1 MISPAF
7 LVPATIV
14 VALIIVLA
22 LVYYLVSIIVA
33 LRRAGNH
40 LAALA
45 GGLQA
50 IVDHSAPLEPHL
62 TTINGALGTLEEGLD
77 AVDEDL
83 VAAAQ
88 VMNLV

>member
-1 MISPAF
+1 M
-7 LVPATIV
+7 PATIV
-14 VALIIVLA
+14 IALIIVLV

-50 IVDHSAPLEPHL
+50 IVDHAAPLESHL
-62 TTINGALGTLEEGLD
+62 TTINGALGTLEDGLD

-83 VAAAQ
+83 VDAAK
-88 VMNLV
+88 VMNLI